1 MRKRRLVNTSNKYWE
16 KKRQETFVLM
26 FLDDIRF
33 WTYDRWSIGTV
44 DVTKI
49 VRRLVAKD
57 VIEYDMHKWVLK
69 RKLK

>member
-1 MRKRRLVNTSNKYWE
+1 
-16 KKRQETFVLM
+16 M